1 MAHELLIEN
10 GEAAMMYVG
19 QVPWHDLGT
28 RLETAPKT
36 AAEAM
41 KVAKLDWDV
50 GLKRVYAWEGEHF
63 YEIPDRKA
71 VVRLDHWGKQHCEPF
86 GLVGN
91 DYHVLQNQEAFSF
104 FDEVEKLILN

>member
-71 VVRLDHWGKQHCEPF
+71 VVRWIIGASSIANRS
-86 GLVGN
+86 VWS
-91 DYHVLQNQEAFSF
+91 ATIITF
-104 FDEVEKLILN
+104 FRIRRLSASLTKWRS